1 MDKCYVWKS
10 FFINH
15 ITDVED
21 LEYICIG
28 EGGGGRGQ
36 HGVKKLLGIQVAK
49 IITSLILK
57 TNILYYIIIIGLFCD
72 PVMSLPMWDVV
83 S

>member
-1 MDKCYVWKS
+1 MDKCYVWKG

-28 EGGGGRGQ
+28 EGGGRGATRC
-36 HGVKKLLGIQVAK
+36 KKIVGDSSCRNNYIPHLKDKYSLLYRTHPNNYWFV
-49 IITSLILK
+49 L
-57 TNILYYIIIIGLFCD
+57 
-72 PVMSLPMWDVV
+72 
-83 S
+83 

>member
-1 MDKCYVWKS
+1 MDKCYVWKG

-28 EGGGGRGQ
+28 EGGGGG
-36 HGVKKLLGIQVAK
+36 GEGGNTV
-49 IITSLILK
+49 
-57 TNILYYIIIIGLFCD
+57 
-72 PVMSLPMWDVV
+72 
-83 S
+83 